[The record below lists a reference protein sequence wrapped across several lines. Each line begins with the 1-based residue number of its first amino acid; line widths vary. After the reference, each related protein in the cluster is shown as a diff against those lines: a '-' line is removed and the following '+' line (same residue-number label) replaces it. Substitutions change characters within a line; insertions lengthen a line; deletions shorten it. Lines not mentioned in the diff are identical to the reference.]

1 MLLTTT
7 NNLEGHPVE
16 QYIGIVTGETIIG
29 ANIFRDF
36 MASITDVVGGRSS
49 AYEKVLKQAK
59 DNALQEMSE
68 KAKSLGAN
76 AVIGID
82 LDYENIGKAGSML
95 MVVATG
101 TAVYASGI
109 NDLV

>member
-7 NNLEGHPVE
+7 NNLEGIKIE

-29 ANIFRDF
+29 ANIFRDWF
-36 MASITDVVGGRSS
+36 ANIRDVIGGRSGT
-49 AYEKVLKQAK
+49 YERVLRKAK
-59 DNALQEMSE
+59 DVAIQEMTQE
-68 KAKSLGAN
+68 AIALGAN

-82 LDYENIGKAGSML
+82 LDYENLGRNGGML

-101 TAVYASGI
+101 TAVYVSEK
-109 NDLV
+109 NYV

>member
-1 MLLTTT
+1 
-7 NNLEGHPVE
+7 
-16 QYIGIVTGETIIG
+16 
-29 ANIFRDF
+29 
-36 MASITDVVGGRSS
+36 
-49 AYEKVLKQAK
+49 
-59 DNALQEMSE
+59 MSE
-68 KAKSLGAN
+68 KAKLLGAN

-101 TAVYASGI
+101 TAVYASGV

>member
-7 NNLEGHPVE
+7 NTLEGHPIE

-29 ANIFRDF
+29 ANIFKDF
-36 MASITDVVGGRSS
+36 MASITDMVGGRSS
-49 AYEKVLKQAK
+49 TYEKVLKKAK
-59 DNALQEMSE
+59 DNALKEMSE
-68 KAKSLGAN
+68 KAQALGAN
-76 AVIGID
+76 AIIGID

-101 TAVYASGI
+101 TAVYAAGV